1 MFLFTHLSKDRL
13 IYVCLTLVLKADFL
27 ERNPISCKELHSK
40 RKVIMKITT
49 YALSSRCITLNLLL
63 NSMFALM
70 LLFSVK
76 LWADGI
82 SLNDAEQVAIQSD
95 PAQTIYQAQQASLIA
110 QGIAGST
117 LDDPMIKLGV
127 ANLPTDSFQLNQEA
141 MTQVAVGLSQQF
153 NRGSTLEL
161 TQKNF
166 NQRSDIAEY
175 QGLDRQLMVKKTV
188 RELWFNILFMDK
200 SLQII
205 KENKKLFLGFYQ
217 DLKTSYSLG
226 LAENEDLIAAEIEIN
241 KFDEKTA
248 ALTQQSLNYRSLLH
262 EYIGQYAYQALPTD
276 MPKWPETLSYI
287 NSVKVKNNQHY
298 DLLSQH
304 PKVKMF
310 VMNIEVADNGIA
322 LAEQD
327 YKPSYK
333 VEVGYG
339 LRLSETDM
347 GQPRPDLLSAFV
359 SMDIPLF
366 TDKRQDQKL
375 ISAQYNKGQKQAE
388 HRLILRQLNALL
400 TAEISNYQQLKAR
413 QTRYQE
419 TLLVQAKQHS
429 KLLEQSYQSNT
440 RPFKEVIEAYIH
452 EQNLAL
458 EYQQLYFDSLKSLAE
473 IRYFQAL

>member
-1 MFLFTHLSKDRL
+1 
-13 IYVCLTLVLKADFL
+13 
-27 ERNPISCKELHSK
+27 
-40 RKVIMKITT
+40 MKITR
-49 YALSSRCITLNLLL
+49 YALSSHRITFALLL
-63 NSMFALM
+63 NSAVASM
-70 LLFSVK
+70 LLFSVS
-76 LWADGI
+76 LWAEGI
-82 SLNDAEQVAIQSD
+82 SLNNAEQMAIQSD
-95 PAQTIYQAQQASLIA
+95 PAKDMYQAQQASLIA

-141 MTQVAVGLSQQF
+141 MTQVAVGISQQF
-153 NRGSTLEL
+153 SRGSKLEL

-166 NQRSDIAEY
+166 NQRSDMAGF

-188 RELWFNILFMDK
+188 RELWLNILFIDK

-205 KENKKLFLGFYQ
+205 KDNKTLFLGFYQ

-226 LAENEDLIAAEIEIN
+226 LAENEDLIAAEIEISQ
-241 KFDEKTA
+241 FDEKTA
-248 ALTQQSLNYRSLLH
+248 ALTQQSLHYRSLLN
-262 EYIGQYAYQALPTD
+262 EYIGGNAYQTLSSEI
-276 MPKWPETLSYI
+276 PKWPETLSYI
-287 NSVKVKNNQHY
+287 NTVNLKNNQHY
-298 DLLSQH
+298 DLLSLH
-304 PKVKMF
+304 PKAKMF
-310 VMNIEVADNGIA
+310 VKNIEVADNGIA
-322 LAEQD
+322 LAKQD

-339 LRLSETDM
+339 LRLSDTDM
-347 GQPRPDLLSAFV
+347 GEPRSDLLSAFV
-359 SMDIPLF
+359 SMDVPLF

-375 ISAQYNKGQKQAE
+375 ISAQHNKGQKQAE

-400 TAEISNYQQLKAR
+400 TAEINNYQQLKAR
-413 QTRYQE
+413 QIRYQD

-440 RPFKEVIEAYIH
+440 RPFKEVIEAYMH
-452 EQNLAL
+452 EQNLTL